1 MITIQTNPARR
12 AFPLLSIA
20 GLAVGLLLTGGLGR
34 LVDLGEWWFLVAG
47 GVALLCFAGLDLGVG
62 ALYRP
67 FAYDPATGTARIG
80 RRTVPIASI
89 REAWRTVSAGGNGAA
104 YLVYRFR
111 STEGPTVR
119 VLVAGRPLPGLDH
132 AGRAALAGFLELA
145 PIAGSDELGPE
156 QLASNVVADGKKVSA
171 SAAALRAEL
180 GEVVIGGA
188 ASVAPATAPAA
199 AVPPVAA
206 EPVDDE
212 LLAAMLADEESAV
225 AALRPLAGLLRARQI
240 AWVAFVV
247 AFLGMAVGAVGV
259 IIASA
264 VGVDVDVPGT
274 GIGVAIVLGAV
285 AVTGLAWSILADMAV
300 RGVRAA
306 GMRWFDAADRDTRGR
321 GLPATFASA
330 WLLFAPGHRVLT
342 IAAFTAGVIGL
353 GAMIGGPVAMTMDE
367 VGIGLVVLLVGLVF
381 GALAI
386 WFWVRHRRR
395 RREDAVWVVEKLG
408 PRAGVMGGA

>member
-20 GLAVGLLLTGGLGR
+20 GLALGLLLTGALGR

-47 GVALLCFAGLDLGVG
+47 GVALLCFTGLDLGVG

-111 STEGPTVR
+111 STDGPAVR
-119 VLVAGRPLPGLDH
+119 VLVAGRPLPGLDE
-132 AGRAALAGFLELA
+132 AGRAALAGFLGLA
-145 PIAGSDELGPE
+145 PIAGSDEPSAE
-156 QLASNVVADGKKVSA
+156 QLASNVVADGKKVPA

-180 GEVVIGGA
+180 GD
-188 ASVAPATAPAA
+188 VAPSSAAPAA
-199 AVPPVAA
+199 APVPPAMP
-206 EPVDDE
+206 EPVDDA
-212 LLAAMLADEESAV
+212 LLTAMLADEESAV
-225 AALRPLAGLLRARQI
+225 AALRPLGGLLRARRL
-240 AWVAFVV
+240 AWIAFVV

-259 IIASA
+259 IVLSA

-274 GIGVAIVLGAV
+274 GIGVAIVFGAV
-285 AVTGLAWSILADMAV
+285 ALTGLGWSILADLAV
-300 RGVRAA
+300 RAVRAA
-306 GMRWFDAADRDTRGR
+306 GMRWLDTADRAARER

-342 IAAFTAGVIGL
+342 IAAFTAGVIGM
-353 GAMIGGPVAMTMDE
+353 GAVIGGPIAMTMDE
-367 VGIGLVVLLVGLVF
+367 PAIGVIVLLVGLAF
-381 GALAI
+381 SALAI

-395 RREDAVWVVEKLG
+395 RRADAVWVVEKLG
-408 PRAGVMGGA
+408 PRAAAMGGA